1 MLLYSIHNMQQ
12 YFMRTK
18 YITSGLIVLIILFI
32 PTYLLIF
39 PTWVFT
45 IIAILYV
52 IGLYNVF
59 QTKHTILRNFPLL
72 GYFRYLFEFISP
84 EIQQYFIET
93 STEGRPFSRNHR
105 SLVYRRAKN
114 VSDTVAFGTQNDL
127 DKMEYE
133 GLRHSIY
140 AKEPKHELPRIKIGG
155 AKCEKPYSASIYNIS
170 AMSFGALSKNA
181 IMALNKGAIKG
192 QFYHNT
198 GEGGI
203 SPYHL
208 QGGDLVWQIGTGY
221 FGCRTDDGRFNPETF
236 KERAALPEV
245 KMIEL
250 KISQGAKPGHGGVLP
265 AIKNTPEIAA
275 IRHIKPGTTVLSPPG
290 HKEFSDAKGLLQF
303 IEKLRDL
310 SGGKPIGMKLCI
322 GRTEEFIEI
331 CDLMEKTGMMPDFIT
346 VDGAEGG
353 TGAAPLEF
361 SDSVGMPLQ
370 PGLIFVNKTLIK
382 YGLRDKINVIAS
394 GKIVTAESVL
404 KNLALGADICNSAR
418 GFMFAIG
425 CIQALRCNTNNCP
438 TGVATQEEG
447 LVKGL
452 VVSDKAERVFNFHN
466 NTVYA
471 VMELLAACGK
481 DNIEEVDMK
490 MFVRGD
496 EFVNLANKY
505 YPDSFT
511 MD

>member
-1 MLLYSIHNMQQ
+1 
-12 YFMRTK
+12 MRLK
-18 YITSGLIVLIILFI
+18 FIFSGLLVISVLLI
-32 PTYLLIF
+32 PTYLTIF
-39 PTWVFT
+39 PTWLYS
-45 IIAILYV
+45 IIVLLYL

-59 QTKHTILRNFPLL
+59 QTRHTILRNFPLL
-72 GYFRYLFEFISP
+72 GYFRYFFELISP

-127 DKMEYE
+127 EKMEYE

-140 AKEPKHELPRIKIGG
+140 AKLPSHDDPRVMIGG
-155 AKCEKPYSASIYNIS
+155 PKCEHPYSASIYNIS

-181 IMALNKGAIKG
+181 IMALNKGALKG
-192 QFYHNT
+192 EFYHNT
-198 GEGGI
+198 GEGGL

-208 QGGDLVWQIGTGY
+208 QGGDLVWQVGTGY
-221 FGCRTDDGRFNPETF
+221 FGCRTEDGHFNPEKF
-236 KERAALPEV
+236 KERAALPQV

-265 AIKNTPEIAA
+265 SIKNTEEIAA
-275 IRHIKPGTTVLSPPG
+275 IRLIKPGTTVLSPPG
-290 HKEFSDAKGLLQF
+290 HKEFSDATGLLKF
-303 IEKLRDL
+303 IEKLREL
-310 SGGKPIGMKLCI
+310 SGGKPVGFKLCL

-331 CDLMEKTGMMPDFIT
+331 CEVMVKTGMMPDFIT

-370 PGLIFVNKTLIK
+370 PALIFVNKTLIK
-382 YGLRDKINVIAS
+382 YGLRGKINLIAS
-394 GKIVTAESVL
+394 GKIVTAESIL

-418 GFMFAIG
+418 GYMFAIG

-438 TGVATQEEG
+438 TGVATQDEA

-452 VVSDKAERVFNFHN
+452 VVSDKTERVFNFHN
-466 NTVYA
+466 NTIYA

-481 DNIEEVDMK
+481 DTIDQVDMG

-496 EFVNLANKY
+496 EFVTLANKY

>member
-1 MLLYSIHNMQQ
+1 
-12 YFMRTK
+12 MRAK
-18 YITSGLIVLIILFI
+18 YITFGLIVLVLLFI
-32 PTYLLIF
+32 PTYLTIF
-39 PTWVFT
+39 PTWIF
-45 IIAILYV
+45 AIVALLYLL
-52 IGLYNVF
+52 GLQNVF

-93 STEGRPFSRNHR
+93 STDGRPFSRNHR
-105 SLVYRRAKN
+105 SLAYRRAKN

-140 AKEPKHELPRIKIGG
+140 AKLPSHELPRIKIGG
-155 AKCEKPYSASIYNIS
+155 AKCKHPYMASIYNIS
-170 AMSFGALSKNA
+170 AMSFGSLSKNA
-181 IMALNKGAIKG
+181 VMAMNKGALKG
-192 QFYHNT
+192 GFYHNT

-208 QGGDLVWQIGTGY
+208 QGGDLTWQVGTGY

-236 KERAALPEV
+236 KEKAALPEV

-265 AIKNTPEIAA
+265 GVKNTPEIAA

-290 HKEFSDAKGLLQF
+290 HSEFSDARGLLEF
-303 IEKLRDL
+303 IERLREL
-310 SGGKPIGMKLCI
+310 SDYKPVGMKLCI

-331 CDLMEKTGMMPDFIT
+331 CKLMEETGMIPDFIT

-370 PGLIFVNKTLIK
+370 PALIFVNKTLIK
-382 YGLRDKINVIAS
+382 YGLRDKISLVAS
-394 GKIVTAESVL
+394 GKIITAESIL
-404 KNLALGADICNSAR
+404 KNLAIGADICNSAR
-418 GFMFAIG
+418 GYMFAVG
-425 CIQALRCNTNNCP
+425 CIQALRCNHNNCP
-438 TGVATQEEG
+438 TGVATQDEA

-452 VVSDKAERVFNFHN
+452 VVSDKSERVFNFHN
-466 NTVYA
+466 NTVHA

-481 DNIEEVDMK
+481 EKIEEVDMN

>member
-1 MLLYSIHNMQQ
+1 
-12 YFMRTK
+12 MRLQ
-18 YITSGLIVLIILFI
+18 YITFGLLAIILLFI
-32 PTYLLIF
+32 PTYLMIF
-39 PTWVFT
+39 PIWLFSVLVFT
-45 IIAILYV
+45 YLVGI
-52 IGLYNVF
+52 YNVF

-93 STEGRPFSRNHR
+93 STDGRPFSRNHR
-105 SLVYRRAKN
+105 SLAYRRAKN

-140 AKEPKHELPRIKIGG
+140 AKEPSPTLPRKKIGG
-155 AKCEKPYSASIYNIS
+155 AKCRQPYMASIYNIS

-181 IMALNKGAIKG
+181 IMALNKGALKG

-208 QGGDLVWQIGTGY
+208 QGGDLTWQIGTGY
-221 FGCRTDDGRFNPETF
+221 FGCRTEDGRFNPETF
-236 KERAALPEV
+236 KEKAALPEV

-290 HKEFSDAKGLLQF
+290 HKEFSDAKGLLLFVEQ
-303 IEKLRDL
+303 LREL
-310 SGGKPIGMKLCI
+310 SGYKPIGIKLCL
-322 GRTEEFIEI
+322 GKTEEFKEI
-331 CDLMEKTGMMPDFIT
+331 CDVMVETGMMPDYIC

-370 PGLIFVNKTLIK
+370 PALIFINKTLIK

-394 GKIVTAESVL
+394 GKIITAESVL
-404 KNLALGADICNSAR
+404 KNLAIGADICNSAR
-418 GFMFAIG
+418 GFMFSIG

-438 TGVATQEEG
+438 TGVATQDEA

-452 VVSDKAERVFNFHN
+452 VVSDKSERVFNYHN
-466 NTVYA
+466 NTLHA

-481 DNIEEVDMK
+481 DNIEEVDMS

-496 EFVNLANKY
+496 EFVNLANKF
-505 YPDSFT
+505 YPDSLT

>member
-1 MLLYSIHNMQQ
+1 
-12 YFMRTK
+12 MRTK
-18 YITSGLIVLIILFI
+18 YITIGLIVLVLLFI

-39 PTWVFT
+39 PTWLFAAV
-45 IIAILYV
+45 ALLYLL
-52 IGLYNVF
+52 GLQNVF

-93 STEGRPFSRNHR
+93 STDGRPFSRNHR
-105 SLVYRRAKN
+105 SLAYRRAKN

-140 AKEPKHELPRIKIGG
+140 AKLPSHELPRIKIGG
-155 AKCEKPYSASIYNIS
+155 AKCKHPYMASIYNIS
-170 AMSFGALSKNA
+170 AMSFGSLSKNA
-181 IMALNKGAIKG
+181 VMAMNKGALKG
-192 QFYHNT
+192 GFYHNT

-208 QGGDLVWQIGTGY
+208 QGGDLTWQIGTGY

-265 AIKNTPEIAA
+265 GIKNTPEIAA

-290 HKEFSDAKGLLQF
+290 HSEFSNARGLLEF
-303 IEKLRDL
+303 IERLREL
-310 SGGKPIGMKLCI
+310 SDFKPVGMKLCI

-331 CDLMEKTGMMPDFIT
+331 CKIMEETGMMPDFIT

-370 PGLIFVNKTLIK
+370 PALIFVNKTLIK
-382 YGLRDKINVIAS
+382 YGLRDKISLVAS
-394 GKIVTAESVL
+394 GKIITAESIL
-404 KNLALGADICNSAR
+404 KNLAIGADICNSAR
-418 GFMFAIG
+418 GYMFAVG
-425 CIQALRCNTNNCP
+425 CIQALRCNHNNCP
-438 TGVATQEEG
+438 TGVATQDEA

-466 NTVYA
+466 NTVHA

-481 DNIEEVDMK
+481 EKIEEVDMN

>member
-1 MLLYSIHNMQQ
+1 
-12 YFMRTK
+12 MRTK
-18 YITSGLIVLIILFI
+18 YITIGLIVLVLLFI

-39 PTWVFT
+39 PTWLFAAV
-45 IIAILYV
+45 ALLYLL
-52 IGLYNVF
+52 GLQNVF

-93 STEGRPFSRNHR
+93 STDGRPFSRNHR

-140 AKEPKHELPRIKIGG
+140 AKLPSHELPRIKIGG
-155 AKCEKPYSASIYNIS
+155 AKCKHPYMASIYNIS
-170 AMSFGALSKNA
+170 AMSFGSLSKNA
-181 IMALNKGAIKG
+181 VMAMNKGALKG
-192 QFYHNT
+192 GFYHNT

-208 QGGDLVWQIGTGY
+208 QGGDLTWQIGTGY

-265 AIKNTPEIAA
+265 GIKNTPEIAA

-290 HKEFSDAKGLLQF
+290 HSEFSNARGLLEF
-303 IEKLRDL
+303 IERLREL
-310 SGGKPIGMKLCI
+310 SDFKPVGMKLCI

-331 CDLMEKTGMMPDFIT
+331 CKIMEETGMMPDFIT

-370 PGLIFVNKTLIK
+370 PALIFVNKTLIK
-382 YGLRDKINVIAS
+382 YGLRDKISLVAS
-394 GKIVTAESVL
+394 GKIITAESIL
-404 KNLALGADICNSAR
+404 KNLAIGADICNSAR
-418 GFMFAIG
+418 GYMFAVG
-425 CIQALRCNTNNCP
+425 CIQALRCNHNNCP
-438 TGVATQEEG
+438 TGVATQDEA

-466 NTVYA
+466 NTVHA

-481 DNIEEVDMK
+481 EKIEEVDMN